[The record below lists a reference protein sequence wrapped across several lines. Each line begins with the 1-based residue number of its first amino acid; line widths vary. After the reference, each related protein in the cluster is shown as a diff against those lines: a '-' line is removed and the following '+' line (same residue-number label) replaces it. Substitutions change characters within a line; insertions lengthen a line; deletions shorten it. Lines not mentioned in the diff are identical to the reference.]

1 MPLFDRIRS
10 NDGQPIFLL
19 DVDVEQRDD
28 AVASLLRYQ
37 LERPDALA
45 SVELQDAHIAVKVV
59 PYRDGGRR
67 LNLYRCLNALWR
79 DGITTV
85 RGFVWTDAITNPKD
99 RWLDETLLMLSPRGN
114 QVEGG
119 LRVARF
125 TGVELMERLVQRLD
139 DDQFDLWKLASAI
152 NRTGLNTHSTEAG
165 ELLIP
170 LGLRFASSD
179 SYASSVFLDGARDI
193 AKLERFGI
201 RTEIDDQ
208 LLLELLPRKN
218 WYRAAE
224 IAAALRPPRSDSVVD
239 ELLRA
244 AETIVD
250 GKKSTEIAA
259 ESAVNAL
266 MTADDD
272 RADVDAMLER
282 FVGHASSTVRGHT
295 AYLLAKRRPERARSL
310 WEPWLSSRSFNE
322 RHAAELLLT
331 GYGDERDI
339 AEVVRIAKHRSKPLK
354 GTTYWPP
361 LAADQIEFLVRY
373 SDQPEAAQ
381 ALEWLTNRWDKL
393 DDDLQRW
400 LRENQPHLV
409 PDAIAESDVP

>member
-1 MPLFDRIRS
+1 MPLFDRIRW
-10 NDGQPIFLL
+10 NDGQPVFLL

-67 LNLYRCLNALWR
+67 LNLESCLHALWS

-139 DDQFDLWKLASAI
+139 DDQFDLRNLASAI
-152 NRTGLNTHSTEAG
+152 KRTGLNTHSTEAG
-165 ELLIP
+165 ELLIR
-170 LGLRFASSD
+170 LGLRFAGSD

-244 AETIVD
+244 AETI
-250 GKKSTEIAA
+250 
-259 ESAVNAL
+259 L
-266 MTADDD
+266 
-272 RADVDAMLER
+272 
-282 FVGHASSTVRGHT
+282 
-295 AYLLAKRRPERARSL
+295 SL
-310 WEPWLSSRSFNE
+310 I
-322 RHAAELLLT
+322 H
-331 GYGDERDI
+331 I
-339 AEVVRIAKHRSKPLK
+339 
-354 GTTYWPP
+354 
-361 LAADQIEFLVRY
+361 
-373 SDQPEAAQ
+373 
-381 ALEWLTNRWDKL
+381 
-393 DDDLQRW
+393 
-400 LRENQPHLV
+400 
-409 PDAIAESDVP
+409 